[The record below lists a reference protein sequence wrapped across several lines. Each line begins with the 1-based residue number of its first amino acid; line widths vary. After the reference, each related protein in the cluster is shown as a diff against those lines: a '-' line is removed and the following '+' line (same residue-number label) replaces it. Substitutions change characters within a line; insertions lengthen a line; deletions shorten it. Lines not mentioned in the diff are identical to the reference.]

1 MTSSQQSTLFNLKMY
16 KRNNFKLNITLIF
29 IVTET
34 KLTRSIVQQN
44 ITARMIIVR
53 VNIVCL
59 CVLAFACCA
68 ESGCSCGPQHPQQ
81 ALCDDNT
88 FGEYCICFWIMYS
101 GYLVTIYWRCVYF
114 QIFLAKINLMCAIKL
129 TVFFK
134 WTGALICAIKAKRT
148 PPPLYI

>member
-1 MTSSQQSTLFNLKMY
+1 MALVHWSCDEVTLVMDKQYWLLHNKAPFLIVKCI
-16 KRNNFKLNITLIF
+16 KETILRLNTTLIF

-34 KLTRSIVQQN
+34 KLTRSIVQQI

-81 ALCDDNT
+81 ALCDDKT
-88 FGEYCICFWIMYS
+88 FGKYGICMFLNYLLVVYMY
-101 GYLVTIYWRCVYF
+101 
-114 QIFLAKINLMCAIKL
+114 NLLKVQSFSKL
-129 TVFFK
+129 PRQK
-134 WTGALICAIKAKRT
+134 
-148 PPPLYI
+148 